1 MVNERDSS
9 VIELGAA
16 NTMTALAWVGWG
28 RAPVHSVTFW
38 ANELLSMNKEE
49 DFLKDFHWQGSPHR
63 LWVRGQGEDGG
74 GLRWPLSM
82 GGWELSLL
90 GRGSRTLPLTTAVT
104 PASGS
109 EQTLVHYRVHPHI
122 YCGGRDSYPIL

>member
-38 ANELLSMNKEE
+38 ANELLSVNKEE
-49 DFLKDFHWQGSPHR
+49 DFLKDFHWQGGPHR
-63 LWVRGQGEDGG
+63 LWVRGQREDRG

-82 GGWELSLL
+82 GG
-90 GRGSRTLPLTTAVT
+90 GTVTAGERKQDPPSDNSCHT
-104 PASGS
+104 SIGF
-109 EQTLVHYRVHPHI
+109 
-122 YCGGRDSYPIL
+122 